1 MPSDKKVSSPLRR
14 TAAEVKNYRRFKR
27 IIPAAIG
34 LVAAFLVIV
43 YVIALIFDNLGSFT
57 ISVASPSD
65 AKYSLSLDVSDAIGD
80 PTSKLNFR
88 TSAKIKDTSRWSLP
102 KDLNDNGGVEY
113 DDVNLMYIKYT
124 FFLKNNGEECSYKFK
139 LDILKQTRGVEE
151 AVRVRVYYTPDYY
164 NPETGEYNYGND
176 YLDYAKPQYGKGGLP
191 ERDPD
196 EGQDGDPDN
205 PVLYE
210 QRRLIMNNFE
220 SDATVTT
227 RWCNRFAKGGI
238 AKFTVVLWLE
248 GTDPQCNESY
258 IAAGDGCEFKL
269 AMTVEAYAPRD
280 DS

>member
-1 MPSDKKVSSPLRR
+1 MPSDKKVNSPLRR
-14 TAAEVKNYRRFKR
+14 TAAEIKNYRRFKR

-34 LVAAFLVIV
+34 LVAAFLAIV
-43 YVIALIFDNLGSFT
+43 YVIALIFDDLGSFT
-57 ISVASPSD
+57 ISVSSPSD
-65 AKYSLSLDVSDAIGD
+65 AKYSLSLDVSDTIGD

-88 TSAKIKDTSRWSLP
+88 TSAKIQNISRWDLP

-113 DDVNLMYIKYT
+113 GELMYIKYT

-139 LDILKQTRGVEE
+139 LNILKQTKGVEE

-164 NPETGEYNYGND
+164 NPETGDYNYGND

-196 EGQDGDPDN
+196 EDQDDDPDEAD
-205 PVLYE
+205 LYE

-220 SDATVTT
+220 SDATVMTK
-227 RWCNRFAKGGI
+227 WCNRFAAGGI

-248 GTDPQCNESY
+248 GSDPQCHESY

-269 AMTVEAYAPRD
+269 AMSVEAYAPRD